1 MALVKELLTHLS
13 TAFFMASFSNTFQ
26 TSVVWTFLSLMSQAA
41 FVQVVLTHDLGQC
54 VLLIILCSLCGA
66 VGELCV
72 FYLRAMSVYAAQI
85 KLNFIEMMGM
95 IFV

>member
-13 TAFFMASFSNTFQ
+13 TAFFMASFSNKFQ
-26 TSVVWTFLSLMSQAA
+26 TLCCMDFSLPNVIGSIH
-41 FVQVVLTHDLGQC
+41 QVVLTHDLGQC
-54 VLLIILCSLCGA
+54 VLLIILRSLCGA

-72 FYLRAMSVYAAQI
+72 FYLRAVSVYAAQI
-85 KLNFIEMMGM
+85 KLNFIEMMGT